1 MDVGQL
7 SLAHRGHREQWWKV
21 LSDRDGVDL
30 VPAPSCSLFGTP
42 LHFTLP
48 LPPAPYYLGPVLSG
62 DRDRTPGG
70 ISPRPLVPRSRWTL
84 ENHIRKGGPRG
95 GALPGGDRAFPPPAR
110 GAAAASRRA
119 APLSEPAASPHTP
132 GQRLLQ
138 VMTDKGAG
146 GPGSAARP
154 PRGPVQEVGALRSP
168 AAGAREAGR
177 PGHPAPT
184 GGPGTFPPVPGRGE
198 AASAATERS
207 PGNGLVTDEA
217 PETCGA
223 EGWGVQ
229 AGPGGKAEEVTTEE
243 GAIFVEEVEKQQARE
258 EMEVAEKL
266 EVGAQSQEG
275 PWPLNLEGP
284 VVDPL
289 EAIQWVL
296 EAVSAQ
302 ADRAYLRLERRFG
315 RMRRLHLARR
325 SFIIQNIPGFWVTA
339 FLNHPQLSAMI
350 SPRDEDML
358 CYLMNLEVREL
369 RHARTGCKFKFCFW
383 SNPYFRNKVIVKE
396 YECRSSGR
404 VVSIATRIRWHR
416 GQEPPA
422 LVHRNRDTV
431 HSFFSWFSQHSLL
444 EADRVAQIIKE
455 DLWPNPLQ
463 YYLLGDRPHRAR
475 RGLARWPT
483 ETPPRPYGFQ
493 SG

>member
-1 MDVGQL
+1 MADEGE
-7 SLAHRGHREQWWKV
+7 GV
-21 LSDRDGVDL
+21 LE
-30 VPAPSCSLFGTP
+30 T
-42 LHFTLP
+42 
-48 LPPAPYYLGPVLSG
+48 
-62 DRDRTPGG
+62 
-70 ISPRPLVPRSRWTL
+70 
-84 ENHIRKGGPRG
+84 
-95 GALPGGDRAFPPPAR
+95 
-110 GAAAASRRA
+110 
-119 APLSEPAASPHTP
+119 
-132 GQRLLQ
+132 
-138 VMTDKGAG
+138 
-146 GPGSAARP
+146 AARLP
-154 PRGPVQEVGALRSP
+154 AGLAREGGSRLAP
-168 AAGAREAGR
+168 AAGAREARGY
-177 PGHPAPT
+177 GHPEPSD
-184 GGPGTFPPVPGRGE
+184 GPRTAPPVLGLRG
-198 AASAATERS
+198 ASSVATHPTLE
-207 PGNGLVTDEA
+207 NGLVGGEA

-223 EGWGVQ
+223 VGSGAQ
-229 AGPGGKAEEVTTEE
+229 AEAREKAKEMTIEE
-243 GAIFVEEVEKQQARE
+243 GAIFSEEAEGEVQKQQVGE

-266 EVGAQSQEG
+266 VEEEKLEVGAEAQEG
-275 PWPLNLEGP
+275 PGPLHLDGP

-289 EAIQWVL
+289 EAIQWEL

-302 ADRAYLRLERRFG
+302 ADRAYLQLERRFG
-315 RMRRLHLARR
+315 RMHRLHLARR

-339 FLNHPQLSAMI
+339 FLNHPQLSALI

-369 RHARTGCKFKFCFW
+369 RHARTGCKFKFRFW

-422 LVHRNRDTV
+422 LVHRNRETV
-431 HSFFSWFSQHSLL
+431 RSFFSWFSQHSLP
-444 EADRVAQIIKE
+444 EADMVAQIIKE

-483 ETPPRPYGFQ
+483 EPPSRPYGFQ

>member
-1 MDVGQL
+1 MADEGEGVLETTARLPPG
-7 SLAHRGHREQWWKV
+7 LAREGG
-21 LSDRDGVDL
+21 SR
-30 VPAPSCSLFGTP
+30 PAP
-42 LHFTLP
+42 
-48 LPPAPYYLGPVLSG
+48 
-62 DRDRTPGG
+62 
-70 ISPRPLVPRSRWTL
+70 
-84 ENHIRKGGPRG
+84 
-95 GALPGGDRAFPPPAR
+95 
-110 GAAAASRRA
+110 AAW
-119 APLSEPAASPHTP
+119 
-132 GQRLLQ
+132 
-138 VMTDKGAG
+138 
-146 GPGSAARP
+146 
-154 PRGPVQEVGALRSP
+154 
-168 AAGAREAGR
+168 AREAGGCGR
-177 PGHPAPT
+177 PDPSD
-184 GGPGTFPPVPGRGE
+184 GPGTAPPVLGLRG
-198 AASAATERS
+198 AFSVATHPTLE
-207 PGNGLVTDEA
+207 NGLVEGEA

-223 EGWGVQ
+223 V
-229 AGPGGKAEEVTTEE
+229 GPGAQAEAREKAEEMTIEE
-243 GAIFVEEVEKQQARE
+243 GAIFSEEAEGEVQKQQVGE

-266 EVGAQSQEG
+266 VEEEKLEVGAEAQEG
-275 PWPLNLEGP
+275 PAPLNLDGP

-289 EAIQWVL
+289 EAIQWEL

-302 ADRAYLRLERRFG
+302 ADRAYLQLERRFG
-315 RMRRLHLARR
+315 RMHRLHLARR

-339 FLNHPQLSAMI
+339 FLNHPQLSALI

-369 RHARTGCKFKFCFW
+369 RHARTGCKFKFRFW

-422 LVHRNRDTV
+422 LVHRNRETV
-431 HSFFSWFSQHSLL
+431 RSFFSWFSQHSLP
-444 EADRVAQIIKE
+444 EADMVAQIIKE

-483 ETPPRPYGFQ
+483 EPPSRPYGFQ

>member
-1 MDVGQL
+1 MADEGAR
-7 SLAHRGHREQWWKV
+7 SLKTAACPPSG
-21 LSDRDGVDL
+21 
-30 VPAPSCSLFGTP
+30 PAQG
-42 LHFTLP
+42 
-48 LPPAPYYLGPVLSG
+48 
-62 DRDRTPGG
+62 
-70 ISPRPLVPRSRWTL
+70 
-84 ENHIRKGGPRG
+84 G
-95 GALPGGDRAFPPPAR
+95 GA
-110 GAAAASRRA
+110 
-119 APLSEPAASPHTP
+119 
-132 GQRLLQ
+132 
-138 VMTDKGAG
+138 
-146 GPGSAARP
+146 RP
-154 PRGPVQEVGALRSP
+154 VP
-168 AAGAREAGR
+168 AAGAREAGGR
-177 PGHPAPT
+177 GHPD
-184 GGPGTFPPVPGRGE
+184 PGTALPVPGCWE
-198 AASAATERS
+198 AASAATDRS
-207 PGNGLVTDEA
+207 PENGFIGNED

-223 EGWGVQ
+223 EGWGAR
-229 AGPGGKAEEVTTEE
+229 AGAGGKAEEVTTEK
-243 GAIFVEEVEKQQARE
+243 GAIFKEEAEGEVEKQQVGE
-258 EMEVAEKL
+258 EMEVVEKLVEEEKL
-266 EVGAQSQEG
+266 EVGAEAQEG
-275 PWPLNLEGP
+275 LGPLNLDGP

-289 EAIQWVL
+289 EAIQWEL

-369 RHARTGCKFKFCFW
+369 RHARTGCKFKFRFW

-431 HSFFSWFSQHSLL
+431 RSFFTWFSQHSLP

-483 ETPPRPYGFQ
+483 EVPARPYGCQ

>member
-1 MDVGQL
+1 
-7 SLAHRGHREQWWKV
+7 
-21 LSDRDGVDL
+21 
-30 VPAPSCSLFGTP
+30 
-42 LHFTLP
+42 
-48 LPPAPYYLGPVLSG
+48 
-62 DRDRTPGG
+62 
-70 ISPRPLVPRSRWTL
+70 
-84 ENHIRKGGPRG
+84 
-95 GALPGGDRAFPPPAR
+95 
-110 GAAAASRRA
+110 
-119 APLSEPAASPHTP
+119 
-132 GQRLLQ
+132 
-138 VMTDKGAG
+138 MTDKGAG

>member
-1 MDVGQL
+1 MADEEAGGLQAAAYPPASPAAQAREVG
-7 SLAHRGHREQWWKV
+7 SRGHP
-21 LSDRDGVDL
+21 D
-30 VPAPSCSLFGTP
+30 
-42 LHFTLP
+42 
-48 LPPAPYYLGPVLSG
+48 
-62 DRDRTPGG
+62 
-70 ISPRPLVPRSRWTL
+70 
-84 ENHIRKGGPRG
+84 
-95 GALPGGDRAFPPPAR
+95 
-110 GAAAASRRA
+110 
-119 APLSEPAASPHTP
+119 PAASPRSAPPAPERREVASPVTGRSLENGP
-132 GQRLLQ
+132 
-138 VMTDKGAG
+138 AG
-146 GPGSAARP
+146 D
-154 PRGPVQEVGALRSP
+154 E
-168 AAGAREAGR
+168 AREA
-177 PGHPAPT
+177 
-184 GGPGTFPPVPGRGE
+184 
-198 AASAATERS
+198 
-207 PGNGLVTDEA
+207 
-217 PETCGA
+217 CGA
-223 EGWGVQ
+223 ETWGAS
-229 AGPGGKAEEVTTEE
+229 AGASGKAEEVTTEE
-243 GAIFVEEVEKQQARE
+243 GAIFMEEVQKQQVGAEEEVGEEKMEVREEKEVLERLVEE
-258 EMEVAEKL
+258 EKL
-266 EVGAQSQEG
+266 EVVAEEQEVPG
-275 PWPLNLEGP
+275 LLNLDGP

-289 EAIQWVL
+289 EAIQWEL

-358 CYLMNLEVREL
+358 GYLMNLEVREL
-369 RHARTGCKFKFCFW
+369 RHARTGCKFKFRFW

-431 HSFFSWFSQHSLL
+431 RSFFSWFSQHNLP

-463 YYLLGDRPHRAR
+463 YYLLGDRPGRAR
-475 RGLARWPT
+475 QGLARWPI
-483 ETPPRPYGFQ
+483 EVPPRPYGFQ

>member
-1 MDVGQL
+1 G
-7 SLAHRGHREQWWKV
+7 ARGGARPREEETA
-21 LSDRDGVDL
+21 SPR
-30 VPAPSCSLFGTP
+30 
-42 LHFTLP
+42 
-48 LPPAPYYLGPVLSG
+48 LPPAL
-62 DRDRTPGG
+62 T
-70 ISPRPLVPRSRWTL
+70 
-84 ENHIRKGGPRG
+84 
-95 GALPGGDRAFPPPAR
+95 
-110 GAAAASRRA
+110 ASRRA
-119 APLSEPAASPHTP
+119 VPLAEPAVS
-132 GQRLLQ
+132 
-138 VMTDKGAG
+138 
-146 GPGSAARP
+146 
-154 PRGPVQEVGALRSP
+154 
-168 AAGAREAGR
+168 
-177 PGHPAPT
+177 
-184 GGPGTFPPVPGRGE
+184 PVPE
-198 AASAATERS
+198 
-207 PGNGLVTDEA
+207 NGLIEDEA

-223 EGWGVQ
+223 EGWRARVG
-229 AGPGGKAEEVTTEE
+229 AGGKAEEVTTKE
-243 GAIFVEEVEKQQARE
+243 GAIFEEEAE
-258 EMEVAEKL
+258 GEKL
-266 EVGAQSQEG
+266 EVEVEAEVQEG
-275 PWPLNLEGP
+275 LGPLNLDGP

-289 EAIQWVL
+289 EAIQWEP
-296 EAVSAQ
+296 EAVSAH
-302 ADRAYLRLERRFG
+302 ADRAYLQLERRFG

-369 RHARTGCKFKFCFW
+369 RHARTGCKFKFRFW

-404 VVSIATRIRWHR
+404 VVSVATRIRWHR

-431 HSFFSWFSQHSLL
+431 RSFFSWFSQHSLP

-483 ETPPRPYGFQ
+483 EAPSRPYRFQ

>member
-1 MDVGQL
+1 M
-7 SLAHRGHREQWWKV
+7 
-21 LSDRDGVDL
+21 
-30 VPAPSCSLFGTP
+30 
-42 LHFTLP
+42 
-48 LPPAPYYLGPVLSG
+48 
-62 DRDRTPGG
+62 
-70 ISPRPLVPRSRWTL
+70 SPVPR
-84 ENHIRKGGPRG
+84 
-95 GALPGGDRAFPPPAR
+95 APA
-110 GAAAASRRA
+110 
-119 APLSEPAASPHTP
+119 
-132 GQRLLQ
+132 GQRLPQ
-138 VMTDKGAG
+138 VMADEGARDVET
-146 GPGSAARP
+146 AARP
-154 PRGPVQEVGALRSP
+154 SPGPAQGGGARPGP

-177 PGHPAPT
+177 RGHIDPVA
-184 GGPGTFPPVPGRGE
+184 GPGTALPAPGRRE
-198 AASAATERS
+198 AASVATDRS
-207 PGNGLVTDEA
+207 PENGLIEDEA

-223 EGWGVQ
+223 EGWRARVG
-229 AGPGGKAEEVTTEE
+229 AGGKAEEVTTKE
-243 GAIFVEEVEKQQARE
+243 GAIFEEEAEGEVAKQQVGE
-258 EMEVAEKL
+258 DMEVVEKL
-266 EVGAQSQEG
+266 EVEAEAEAQEG
-275 PWPLNLEGP
+275 LGPLNLDGP

-289 EAIQWVL
+289 EAIQWEP
-296 EAVSAQ
+296 EAVSAH
-302 ADRAYLRLERRFG
+302 ADRAYLQLERRFG

-369 RHARTGCKFKFCFW
+369 RHARTGCKFKFRFW

-404 VVSIATRIRWHR
+404 VVSVATRIRWHR

-431 HSFFSWFSQHSLL
+431 RSFFSWFSQHSLP

-483 ETPPRPYGFQ
+483 EAPSRPYRFQ

>member
-1 MDVGQL
+1 MED
-7 SLAHRGHREQWWKV
+7 E
-21 LSDRDGVDL
+21 
-30 VPAPSCSLFGTP
+30 
-42 LHFTLP
+42 
-48 LPPAPYYLGPVLSG
+48 
-62 DRDRTPGG
+62 
-70 ISPRPLVPRSRWTL
+70 
-84 ENHIRKGGPRG
+84 
-95 GALPGGDRAFPPPAR
+95 
-110 GAAAASRRA
+110 
-119 APLSEPAASPHTP
+119 
-132 GQRLLQ
+132 
-138 VMTDKGAG
+138 GAG
-146 GPGSAARP
+146 GLGSAVRP
-154 PRGPVQEVGALRSP
+154 PRGPVQEVGALRTA
-168 AAGAREAGR
+168 AAGDREAGR

-184 GGPGTFPPVPGRGE
+184 GGPGTFPPVPGRRE
-198 AASAATERS
+198 AASAATDRN
-207 PGNGLVTDEA
+207 PGNVLVTDEA

-229 AGPGGKAEEVTTEE
+229 AGAGGKAEEVTTEE
-243 GAIFVEEVEKQQARE
+243 GAIFVEEVE
-258 EMEVAEKL
+258 VAEKL
-266 EVGAQSQEG
+266 VGEEKLEMGAWAQG
-275 PWPLNLEGP
+275 DPGPLNLDGP

-289 EAIQWVL
+289 EAIQWEL

-369 RHARTGCKFKFCFW
+369 RHARTGCKFKFHFW
-383 SNPYFRNKVIVKE
+383 SNPYFQNKVIVKE

-404 VVSIATRIRWHR
+404 VLSIATRIRWHR

-422 LVHRNRDTV
+422 LMHRNRDAV
-431 HSFFSWFSQHSLL
+431 HSFFSWFSQHTLP